1 MQAFSSVRAEKK
13 KKAFRSFFAF
23 FCSNVRESLQ
33 LHSYGLHET
42 RSILLS
48 FFFARAFAFLLCGFF
63 FALARCAYG
72 LPVSGPMRVKLK
84 RNTASE
90 KAVRAKKKKKKEK
103 QKSEREKKM
112 QQTERERDGIE
123 SEKKMCERERKK
135 ASLKCGCFFFLVC
148 ALLREEKSQKSQPFF
163 LSLFSFLLG

>member
-1 MQAFSSVRAEKK
+1 VCERKK
-13 KKAFRSFFAF
+13 KRKLFGAFFAF

-90 KAVRAKKKKKKEK
+90 KAVRAKKKKKKRK
-103 QKSEREKKM
+103 TKK
-112 QQTERERDGIE
+112 RAR
-123 SEKKMCERERKK
+123 KKNATNRKRKRWNRERKK
-135 ASLKCGCFFFLVC
+135 NVRK
-148 ALLREEKSQKSQPFF
+148 REKESEFKVW
-163 LSLFSFLLG
+163 LFFLLGLRFAKRRKISKVPAFFSLVVFVSSWLKRQN